1 MILLELILAQLS
13 IQLLWLDF
21 TGYLYH
27 LPSCQVLRF
36 MGQWTTSTMKN
47 IHCPALGVVMI
58 PFCYFKKNDNPSE
71 DQEVAAFSIKPVLE
85 QKRNCRSLEDIMN
98 WSRLKFANIPI
109 AQQYVALL
117 FQPYKLIGV
126 TLLVHQVN
134 CTVYGYIFAIRRI
147 LIEYKTSLLLQRLIV
162 FYFGEGNQV
171 KTREGNQ
178 VKTLVAFTLIIPH
191 PVTDYNTINTAMV
204 IFQDVLSQKGL
215 DYGPLWCENG
225 VYRTAKGQQFQNPVQ
240 FLFQLI
246 ILR

>member
-1 MILLELILAQLS
+1 M
-13 IQLLWLDF
+13 
-21 TGYLYH
+21 
-27 LPSCQVLRF
+27 
-36 MGQWTTSTMKN
+36 
-47 IHCPALGVVMI
+47 
-58 PFCYFKKNDNPSE
+58 
-71 DQEVAAFSIKPVLE
+71 
-85 QKRNCRSLEDIMN
+85 
-98 WSRLKFANIPI
+98 
-109 AQQYVALL
+109 
-117 FQPYKLIGV
+117 
-126 TLLVHQVN
+126 
-134 CTVYGYIFAIRRI
+134 
-147 LIEYKTSLLLQRLIV
+147 QRLIV

-178 VKTLVAFTLIIPH
+178 VKTLVAFTLIIQH